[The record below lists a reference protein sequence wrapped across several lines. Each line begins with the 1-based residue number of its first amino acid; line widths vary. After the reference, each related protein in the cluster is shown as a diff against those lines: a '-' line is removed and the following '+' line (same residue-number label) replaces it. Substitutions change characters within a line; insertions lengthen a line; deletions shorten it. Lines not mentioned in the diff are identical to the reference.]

1 MEATTLKIVRIG
13 NSRGVR
19 LPAPLLARH
28 RIGDTVVAESR
39 RDGLMLRPAADQR
52 LSWEATFKQ
61 MSAEHRRHG
70 GEFADMDSTSGDGLD
85 RLDE

>member
-1 MEATTLKIVRIG
+1 MGTTTLKIVRIG

-28 RIGDTVVAESR
+28 RIGETVIAESR
-39 RDGLMLRPAADQR
+39 RDGLMLRPAADRR

-70 GEFADMDSTSGDGLD
+70 AELADMDGTIGDGLD

>member
-1 MEATTLKIVRIG
+1 MRTATLKIVRIG

-39 RDGLMLRPAADQR
+39 RDGLMLRPAAARR

-61 MSAEHRRHG
+61 MSAEHRKHG
-70 GEFADMDSTSGDGLD
+70 AEFADLEGTSGDGLD